1 MGEADRRERS
11 RRVRRKPGLDQ
22 LSSQGDGTST
32 PLQRKIG
39 HVRSQTWS
47 DSMNAASDNDAK
59 ASLRQ
64 NIQQLD
70 LESSKGR
77 SRQLK
82 EQRALWEATLPMPS
96 SICVGR
102 FLPEHT

>member
-11 RRVRRKPGLDQ
+11 RRVKRKPGLDR
-22 LSSQGDGTST
+22 LSSQGDDTSM
-32 PLQRKIG
+32 PPQRKIG

-59 ASLRQ
+59 ASLRR

-70 LESSKGR
+70 LDSSKAR

-82 EQRALWEATLPMPS
+82 EQRALWETTLPIPS

-102 FLPEHT
+102 FLHEHT